1 MSRVRKY
8 FITGLLVVVPLYM
21 SVYVLV
27 LIVKLMDGIFNI
39 LPQAIQPDNI
49 LHFHIPGL
57 GIIFTALIVLV
68 AGVLTQ
74 NLLGRKLIGW
84 GESLLARVPIFRL
97 IYNATKQLMETFFN
111 KEHQGLRKVVLV
123 EFPRKGL
130 YSIGFM
136 TGTPAGE
143 IKGKAQ
149 SGAISVFIP
158 TTPNPTTGFYI
169 IVAESEVLALEMKV
183 DDAFKIIMTGGL
195 ITPPDARQTAAGRQ
209 YTGVVGNNGM
219 PLHPDVSQSLER
231 GNAK

>member
-1 MSRVRKY
+1 
-8 FITGLLVVVPLYM
+8 
-21 SVYVLV
+21 
-27 LIVKLMDGIFNI
+27 
-39 LPQAIQPDNI
+39 
-49 LHFHIPGL
+49 
-57 GIIFTALIVLV
+57 
-68 AGVLTQ
+68 
-74 NLLGRKLIGW
+74 
-84 GESLLARVPIFRL
+84 SLLARGPIFRL

-195 ITPPDARQTAAGRQ
+195 IIPPDARQSAAGRQ

>member
-27 LIVKLMDGIFNI
+27 LIVKFMDGIFNI
-39 LPQAIQPDNI
+39 LPQAIRPDN
-49 LHFHIPGL
+49 LLPFRVPGL
-57 GIIFTALIVLV
+57 GIIFTAIIVLI
-68 AGVLTQ
+68 AGILTQ
-74 NLLGRKLIGW
+74 NLLGRKLIQL

-111 KEHQGLRKVVLV
+111 KEHQGFRKVVLV
-123 EFPRKGL
+123 EFPRKGI
-130 YSIGFM
+130 YSMGFM
-136 TGTPAGE
+136 TGTPGGE

-149 SGAISVFIP
+149 LGAISVFIP

-169 IVAESEVLALEMKV
+169 IVPESEVVTLEMKV
-183 DDAFKIIMTGGL
+183 EDAFKIIMTGGL
-195 ITPPDARQTAAGRQ
+195 IIPPDDRQMAAGRQ
-209 YTGVVGNNGM
+209 YAGGFEKNGI

-231 GNAK
+231 GKAK